1 MDIIVASHSGLCYGV
16 KRALTLAQRTRR
28 RRPGRVVTLGELI
41 HNPKVIADLEALG
54 LESVDDPADVGEGT
68 VVIRSH
74 GVAPAVYQ
82 ALKRKG
88 IEVVDATC
96 PIVKRIQQ
104 LVEGL
109 ARREVDIVIVGDP
122 AHPEIRG
129 LLGYGRGR
137 GRIIEHEPQA
147 RALPRRKHRAVL
159 AQSTQDALLFGR
171 VVAALLERTDKL
183 EVYNTICRSTQTR
196 QKSTSDLA
204 GRVDVLFIVGGR
216 NSSNTHKLYE
226 ISKRIL
232 PRTYFIE
239 NAGQITPRL
248 LKHAEVVGISGGAST
263 PPEAIAEAVAKIRN
277 SFEHSLPQ
285 ENRVPCQS

>member
-1 MDIIVASHSGLCYGV
+1 MEIIIASHSGLCYGV
-16 KRALTLAQRTRR
+16 KRALTLAKQTRR
-28 RRPGRVVTLGELI
+28 RRSGRVMTLGELI
-41 HNPKVIADLEALG
+41 HNPRVIADLKTLG
-54 LESVDDPADVGEGT
+54 IESVDDPAAADEGT

-74 GVAPAVYQ
+74 GVAPDVYRVVK
-82 ALKRKG
+82 KRG

-109 ARREVDIVIVGDP
+109 ARRQADIVIVGDP

-129 LLGYGRGR
+129 LLGCSRGR
-137 GRIIEHEPQA
+137 GQIVENEDQA
-147 RALPRRKHRAVL
+147 RRLPRRKERAVL
-159 AQSTQDALLFGR
+159 AQSTQDGLLFGR
-171 VVAALLERTDKL
+171 VVAALLERTEKL

-196 QKSTSDLA
+196 QKAASDLA
-204 GRVDVLFIVGGR
+204 ARVDVLFIVGGR
-216 NSSNTHKLYE
+216 NSSNTRKLYE

-232 PRTYFIE
+232 PATYFIE

-248 LKHAEVVGISGGAST
+248 LRRAKVVGISGGAST

-277 SFEHSLPQ
+277 SFEHSSQ
-285 ENRVPCQS
+285 RENRVQCQS

>member
-1 MDIIVASHSGLCYGV
+1 MEIIIASHSGLCYGV
-16 KRALTLAQRTRR
+16 KRALTLAKQTRR
-28 RRPGRVVTLGELI
+28 RRAGRVMTLGELI
-41 HNPKVIADLEALG
+41 HNPRVIADLKALG
-54 LESVDDPADVGEGT
+54 IESVDDPAAADEGT

-74 GVAPAVYQ
+74 GVAPGVYQ
-82 ALKRKG
+82 ALKKKR

-96 PIVKRIQQ
+96 PIVKRIQR

-109 ARREVDIVIVGDP
+109 ARRKADIVIVGDP

-129 LLGYGRGR
+129 LLGYSRGR
-137 GRIIEHEPQA
+137 GQIVENEDQA
-147 RALPRRKHRAVL
+147 RRLPRRKNRAVL
-159 AQSTQDALLFGR
+159 AQSTQDVLLFGR
-171 VVAALLERTDKL
+171 VVAALLERTEKL

-204 GRVDVLFIVGGR
+204 ARVDVLFIVGGR

-226 ISKRIL
+226 LSKRIL
-232 PRTYFIE
+232 PNTFFIE

-248 LKHAEVVGISGGAST
+248 LRQAKVIGISGGAST

-277 SFEHSLPQ
+277 SFEHSSQ
-285 ENRVPCQS
+285 RENRVQWQS